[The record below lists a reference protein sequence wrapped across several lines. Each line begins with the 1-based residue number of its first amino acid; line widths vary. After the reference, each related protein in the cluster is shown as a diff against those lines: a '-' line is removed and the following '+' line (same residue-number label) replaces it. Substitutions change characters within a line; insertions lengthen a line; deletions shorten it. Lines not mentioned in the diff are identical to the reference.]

1 MREISTGQSV
11 RNFGR
16 VQDAVEIPDLV
27 AVQRTSYERFLQQ
40 DVAPTKRKCSG
51 LEAIFR
57 ETFPIE
63 SYDKK
68 KVLEYLCYE
77 LEKPHYTPI
86 QCRQLRLTYGYP
98 LKIWCRLHTKEGE
111 DLAEQAMY
119 LGEMPVMIGGGEFII
134 NGAVRVIVSQLH
146 RSPGVD
152 FLIESKE
159 GDRVLHG
166 GRVIPERGSWIEIG
180 VTNKDIL
187 VVRIDQSSKIP
198 ATILLRAMDPAYS
211 TTEDILRLF
220 YPTKKVPLNK
230 LTPSMWTVKPLVDE
244 ESGEIIVKAG
254 AQISDKVS
262 LVQGA
267 YAKPKAKSTKK
278 QTKAKKTKKSAV
290 QIEVIDEVRDLLILN
305 TLAEDDVK
313 SHEQALLKFY
323 MRLRPGNPPNQE
335 KAKTFFAEKFFD
347 SNRYRLGKVGRFRLN
362 RKFNQAIGEDEM
374 ILRPEDFLNTMKYIM
389 ALRNNEGEVDDI
401 DHLGNR
407 RLRTID
413 ELAADEIRK
422 GLLKLRRTVQER
434 MSMKRDSEEPLR
446 IADLVNSKSVSS
458 SINYFFGRGE
468 LSQVVDQTNALSQL
482 THERRLSA
490 LGPGGL
496 NRRRAGFEVRDVHI
510 SHYGRICP
518 IETPEGTNI
527 GLIAS
532 LAIFAAVD
540 EYGFLLTPYRKVIRS
555 KATNKVE
562 YLRADEDMKMV
573 IGAPN
578 TFDPRTG
585 RIQEGRVLAMKNG
598 ELAQVASE
606 EVKYVDVSA
615 KQIVGVSASLIP
627 FLEHDDANRALMGSN
642 MQRQAVPL
650 LKTEAPLVGTGMEVI
665 VGQNSSMVVRAK
677 KGGVVTAVDAS
688 KIVIDHTEEYHLA
701 KFYGL
706 NERTCLNQKPIVELG
721 GRVKTGQIIADGGG
735 TANGVLAL
743 GKNILVGFVSFD
755 GFNFEDA
762 IIVSEKL
769 CKDDSFTSIHID
781 EFTAEVRETRLGKE
795 EFTRD
800 IPNVSERALRNLDEY
815 GVVCEGTRVCPGD
828 ILVGKVVP
836 KSKTELTPEE
846 KLLHAIFGRAGEDVK
861 NDSLELP
868 SGYEGVVIKTE
879 RFTRRGAGT
888 EEQKKEQAIQIKEYQ
903 QQMRAKECL
912 IFRQMIEAVHNKF
925 EVNIVDPSTRQ
936 RVGAS
941 SDDDVIYEQVE
952 NFNIKWVKPASLRD
966 DVQKIIERFW
976 AKITE
981 VQEEKKHR
989 IESLKHGDELPSGV
1003 LQMVKIY
1010 VAIKRSLSIGD
1021 KMAGRHGNK
1030 GVIAKIMPEED
1041 MPFLEDGTPLDILL
1055 NPLGVPSRM
1064 NVGQILETHLGW
1076 VAKVLGFNAITPV
1089 FDGAK
1094 EDDIQ
1099 KLTAEANDLMN
1110 SRKAQLQENKEAP
1123 PTGEFFV
1130 NVPATLKTQLYD
1142 GRTGEPFDQ
1151 FATIG
1156 YIYMM
1161 KLHHL
1166 VDDKIHARATG
1177 PYSLITQQPL
1187 GGKARTGGQR
1197 FGEMEV
1203 WALEGYGAA
1212 YSLQE
1217 MLTVK
1222 SDDVEGR
1229 TKIYESM
1236 VKGQNSLEAGTP
1248 LSFDV
1253 LCNEL
1258 RGLGLNIHL
1267 EKKRLGSTTL

>member
-1 MREISTGQSV
+1 
-11 RNFGR
+11 
-16 VQDAVEIPDLV
+16 
-27 AVQRTSYERFLQQ
+27 
-40 DVAPTKRKCSG
+40 
-51 LEAIFR
+51 
-57 ETFPIE
+57 
-63 SYDKK
+63 
-68 KVLEYLCYE
+68 
-77 LEKPHYTPI
+77 
-86 QCRQLRLTYGYP
+86 
-98 LKIWCRLHTKEGE
+98 
-111 DLAEQAMY
+111 
-119 LGEMPVMIGGGEFII
+119 
-134 NGAVRVIVSQLH
+134 
-146 RSPGVD
+146 
-152 FLIESKE
+152 
-159 GDRVLHG
+159 
-166 GRVIPERGSWIEIG
+166 
-180 VTNKDIL
+180 
-187 VVRIDQSSKIP
+187 
-198 ATILLRAMDPAYS
+198 
-211 TTEDILRLF
+211 
-220 YPTKKVPLNK
+220 
-230 LTPSMWTVKPLVDE
+230 MWTVKPLVDK

-254 AQISDKVS
+254 GQISDKVS
-262 LVQGA
+262 VVQGA
-267 YAKPKAKSTKK
+267 YEKPKAKSTKK
-278 QTKAKKTKKSAV
+278 KKTKAKKAKKSAV

-305 TLAEDDVK
+305 TLGEDDVQ

-362 RKFNQAIGEDEM
+362 RKFNQSIGEDEM
-374 ILRPEDFLNTMKYIM
+374 TLRPEDFLNTMKYIM

-434 MSMKRDSEEPLR
+434 MSMRRDSEEPLR

-532 LAIFAAVD
+532 LAIFAAID
-540 EYGFLLTPYRKVIRS
+540 EYGFLLTPYRKVKRG
-555 KATNKVE
+555 KVTDEVE
-562 YLRADEDMKMV
+562 YLRADEEMKV
-573 IGAPN
+573 IFAPPSEVDAKSSKI
-578 TFDPRTG
+578 T
-585 RIQEGRVLAMKNG
+585 EGFVLARKAG
-598 ELAQVASE
+598 ELAQVSND
-606 EVKYVDVSA
+606 EVDYVDISP
-615 KQIVGVSASLIP
+615 KQIVGISASLIP

-650 LKTEAPLVGTGMEVI
+650 LDTESPLVGTGMESV

-677 KGGVVTAVDAS
+677 KSGVVTAVDAS
-688 KIVIDHTEEYHLA
+688 KIVIDHTEEYHLS

-706 NERTCLNQKPIVELG
+706 NERTCLNQKPVVELDE
-721 GRVKTGQIIADGGG
+721 RVKTGQIIADGGG

-762 IIVSEKL
+762 IIVSERL
-769 CKDDSFTSIHID
+769 CKEDSFTSIHID

-868 SGYEGVVIKTE
+868 SGYEGVVIRTE

-888 EEQKKEQAIQIKEYQ
+888 EEQKKEQAVQIKEYQ
-903 QQMRAKECL
+903 QQMRAKECA
-912 IFRQMIEAVHNKF
+912 IFRQMIDAVHNKI

-936 RVGAS
+936 KVGVS

-952 NFNIKWVKPASLRD
+952 NFNIKWIKPASLRD
-966 DVQKIIERFW
+966 DAQKIVDRFW

-981 VQEEKKHR
+981 VQEEKKQR

-1010 VAIKRSLSIGD
+1010 IAIKRSLSIGD

-1089 FDGAK
+1089 FDGAT

-1099 KLTAEANDLMN
+1099 RLTVEANDLMS
-1110 SRKAQLQENKEAP
+1110 SRKAKLQANKEAP
-1123 PTGEFFV
+1123 PADEFFV
-1130 NVPATLKTQLYD
+1130 DVPTTLKTQLYD

-1212 YSLQE
+1212 FALQE

-1258 RGLGLNIHL
+1258 RGLGLNIQL
-1267 EKKRLGSTTL
+1267 EKKRLGSAL